1 MVLEFPTIYA
11 LKYPPEKLPTGF
23 ITEDDYYKTQI
34 KDGDI
39 NIETNI
45 NKVDELIRMR
55 GESLTPNVR
64 QRGDGGSEQLASYIH
79 DGAEIGDEEEERVI
93 GVDLDL
99 DPEALMNVLA
109 KGFGG

>member
-1 MVLEFPTIYA
+1 MLEFPTIYA

-23 ITEDDYYKTQI
+23 ITDDDYYKTQI

-39 NIETNI
+39 NIDTNI

-64 QRGDGGSEQLASYIH
+64 QTGDGGSEQLASYIH

-93 GVDLDL
+93 EVDLDL

-109 KGFGG
+109 KDFGG